1 VILLLKDCAKAA
13 QGKEG
18 WWLKTKLK
26 TKQTAARRRNPRPAD
41 FPQNNRRLAARAGQ
55 FK

>member
-13 QGKEG
+13 QGEV
-18 WWLKTKLK
+18 WWFKTNLKN
-26 TKQTAARRRNPRPAD
+26 KQAAARRRNLRPAD

>member
-1 VILLLKDCAKAA
+1 LVIENQFGNQLESQAD
-13 QGKEG
+13 
-18 WWLKTKLK
+18 
-26 TKQTAARRRNPRPAD
+26 RRQKKNPRPAD